1 MYICECVSIGI
12 CIYVSVKQMCTNEE
26 RHMTF
31 KHECM
36 NHKRDNS
43 KVIPVSPAEQLSLW
57 RVQQCCPGADLA
69 AKFCNVL
76 RAWNRPSTLPPKKR
90 ENYPMQPLLISLEW
104 CDLTTIMFLCN
115 LSCIFK
121 LKYGLFPVNCP
132 IDIFPAQKK
141 NTSLNKTHEPTTGRV
156 WRNCHFQTHVSVR
169 SVLFRLAV
177 VFGIHRLSHVGIGK
191 PKLLKAEVYTLTI
204 HAAFYPVIQVPTEQ
218 CTTNSLQTWKC
229 AEM

>member
-76 RAWNRPSTLPPKKR
+76 CAWNRPSTLPPKKR

-121 LKYGLFPVNCP
+121 LKYGLLPINCP

-141 NTSLNKTHEPTTGRV
+141 THHWTKHMNPLLEGYEETVIFKHMYPSDPS
-156 WRNCHFQTHVSVR
+156 FSDSR
-169 SVLFRLAV
+169 SFSAFIAWAMSGLESPSCWKQKYILLPYMLPFT
-177 VFGIHRLSHVGIGK
+177 LSFK
-191 PKLLKAEVYTLTI
+191 YQLK
-204 HAAFYPVIQVPTEQ
+204 Q